1 MLGWMVDEKSI
12 EPHVPVWDK
21 AERKDGTLSRS
32 DFQWNAEADEYRCPT
47 DKPLRSTGKA
57 PSADTLIYRSRVYDC
72 KGCELKSLCCPHTTP
87 RKIARPVNQAAGD
100 LARPIV
106 APPRYHQSTTALRKL
121 ERLIAHMNP
130 QLRAEQMRTRGFD
143 NS

>member
-57 PSADTLIYRSRVYDC
+57 TSADTLIYRSRVYDC
-72 KGCELKSLCCPHTTP
+72 KGCELKSLCCPNTTH
-87 RKIARPVNQAAGD
+87 RSEERRVGKECV
-100 LARPIV
+100 
-106 APPRYHQSTTALRKL
+106 STCRS
-121 ERLIAHMNP
+121 RCSPYN
-130 QLRAEQMRTRGFD
+130 
-143 NS
+143 